1 MNDDLKDSFL
11 SIFEASLEAQLRAV
25 RRLRKGDT
33 PAPRPARSKGLSQV
47 DMAYDVLKKARSS
60 LHVSALLDRIHSA
73 FGVTVDRESLVSS
86 LTKRWPAKTVS
97 CAPGR
102 IPSGCARR
110 PDDSPGGLLG
120 NRRRLAGRVSP
131 IAHLPTCGAAS
142 TGLAGVFGPPLP
154 LPHHLDLRR
163 PASQLGRGVFS
174 AFRCQWQPQEL
185 FRPILQRALAY
196 CPGRLVGVAVDDTRL
211 PKTGRCIQ
219 QAFLQR
225 DPLSPPFHVNLMLG
239 LRFLQA
245 SLLVPTYRLAPVST
259 RGLPI
264 RFEEVSRVKKPS
276 RKAKP
281 EAWQEY
287 KEAIKRY
294 NLSQSFV
301 GMMGQLRQELDLAG
315 GEKKILVLAGDGSFC
330 NRTCF
335 RAPRDRTEL
344 ICRTRKDAVL
354 CWGAPEG
361 SRRFYGTEKFTPEQV
376 RQDETRPWKET
387 KVFYGGKW
395 RKVRYK
401 EVSVVYWQ
409 GGAARCPLRLLVV
422 APTPYRK
429 RKSSKLYYRQP
440 AFLLT
445 TDLKSS
451 VKQLLQIYF
460 DRWQIEVN
468 HRDEKDT
475 LGVGQAQLWN
485 VKAVPKQPVLAVA
498 AYSALLLASLIAF
511 GAERGAAYEA
521 LPKWRKRAYRPS
533 CLDLVTLLRKEMA
546 EHPEL
551 LKEFEVK
558 ITEKQLVRAAA
569 A

>member
-1 MNDDLKDSFL
+1 MTLLAAFL
-11 SIFEASLEAQLRAV
+11 DIASGWRSVFPQSRTCRRAV
-25 RRLRKGDT
+25 R
-33 PAPRPARSKGLSQV
+33 Q
-47 DMAYDVLKKARSS
+47 
-60 LHVSALLDRIHSA
+60 AL
-73 FGVTVDRESLVSS
+73 GSLV
-86 LTKRWPAKTVS
+86 
-97 CAPGR
+97 C
-102 IPSGCARR
+102 
-110 PDDSPGGLLG
+110 
-120 NRRRLAGRVSP
+120 
-131 IAHLPTCGAAS
+131 
-142 TGLAGVFGPPLP
+142 
-154 LPHHLDLRR
+154 
-163 PASQLGRGVFS
+163 LGR
-174 AFRCQWQPQEL
+174 RCLSRIIWTNGGQHRSWGAEYFLHSRCEWQPQEL
-185 FRPILQRALAY
+185 FRPILERALAY

-219 QAFLQR
+219 QAFYQR

-245 SLLVPTYRLAPVST
+245 SLLVPVHRMAKVGA

-276 RKAKP
+276 RKAQP
-281 EAWQEY
+281 EAWQAY
-287 KEAIKRY
+287 KEAIKQH

-301 GMMGQLRQELDLAG
+301 AMMGQLRKELDLAG
-315 GEKKILVLAGDGSFC
+315 GEKKTLVLAADGSFC

-344 ICRTRKDAVL
+344 ISRARKDAVL
-354 CWGAPEG
+354 CWRAPQG
-361 SRRFYGTEKFTPEQV
+361 LRRFYGTEKFTPEQV
-376 RQDETRPWKET
+376 RQDQARPWKET
-387 KVFYGGKW
+387 KIFYGGKR

-401 EVSVVYWQ
+401 EVAVVYWQ
-409 GGAARCPLRLLVV
+409 GGAGRCPLRLLVV

-429 RKSSKLYYRQP
+429 RKSRKLYYRRP

-445 TDLKSS
+445 TDLKSFA
-451 VKQLLQIYF
+451 KQLLQIYF

-498 AYSALLLASLIAF
+498 AYSAMLLASLIAF
-511 GAERGAAYEA
+511 GAERGEAYAA
-521 LPKWRKRAYRPS
+521 LPKWRRKAHRPS
-533 CLDLVTLLRKEMA
+533 CLDLIALLRKEMA

>member
-1 MNDDLKDSFL
+1 MTLLAAFL
-11 SIFEASLEAQLRAV
+11 NIAADWRSVFPQARSWKRAV
-25 RRLRKGDT
+25 R
-33 PAPRPARSKGLSQV
+33 Q
-47 DMAYDVLKKARSS
+47 
-60 LHVSALLDRIHSA
+60 AL
-73 FGVTVDRESLVSS
+73 GSLV
-86 LTKRWPAKTVS
+86 
-97 CAPGR
+97 C
-102 IPSGCARR
+102 
-110 PDDSPGGLLG
+110 
-120 NRRRLAGRVSP
+120 
-131 IAHLPTCGAAS
+131 
-142 TGLAGVFGPPLP
+142 
-154 LPHHLDLRR
+154 
-163 PASQLGRGVFS
+163 LGRRCLSRIIWTNGGQLRSWS
-174 AFRCQWQPQEL
+174 AEYFLHSRCEWQPQEL
-185 FRPILQRALAY
+185 FRPILQRALVY
-196 CPGRLVGVAVDDTRL
+196 CPGRLVGVAIDDTRL

-219 QAFLQR
+219 QAFYQR
-225 DPLSPPFHVNLMLG
+225 DPLSAPFQVNLMLG

-281 EAWQEY
+281 EAWEEY
-287 KEAIKRY
+287 KEAIKQH

-301 GMMGQLRQELDLAG
+301 ATAGQLRQELDLAG
-315 GEKKILVLAGDGSFC
+315 GEKKILVLAVDGSFC

-344 ICRTRKDAVL
+344 IARTRKDAVL
-354 CWGAPEG
+354 CWGAGAG

-376 RQDETRPWKET
+376 RQDEAQPWQQT

-401 EVSVVYWQ
+401 EVAVVYWQ
-409 GGAARCPLRLLVV
+409 GGGGRCPLRLLVV

-429 RKSSKLYYRQP
+429 RKSSKLYYRKP

-445 TDLKSS
+445 TDLKDS

-498 AYSALLLASLIAF
+498 AYSAMLLASLIAF
-511 GAERGAAYEA
+511 GVERGAAYEA
-521 LPKWRKRAYRPS
+521 LPKWRKKAYRPS
-533 CLDLVTLLRKEMA
+533 CLDLITLLRKEMA

-551 LKEFEVK
+551 LQEFELK
-558 ITEKQLVRAAA
+558 TTEQQLVRGAAA
-569 A
+569 

>member
-1 MNDDLKDSFL
+1 MTLLAAFL
-11 SIFEASLEAQLRAV
+11 DIAAGWRSVFPQSRTSRRAV
-25 RRLRKGDT
+25 R
-33 PAPRPARSKGLSQV
+33 Q
-47 DMAYDVLKKARSS
+47 
-60 LHVSALLDRIHSA
+60 AL
-73 FGVTVDRESLVSS
+73 GSLV
-86 LTKRWPAKTVS
+86 
-97 CAPGR
+97 C
-102 IPSGCARR
+102 
-110 PDDSPGGLLG
+110 
-120 NRRRLAGRVSP
+120 
-131 IAHLPTCGAAS
+131 
-142 TGLAGVFGPPLP
+142 
-154 LPHHLDLRR
+154 
-163 PASQLGRGVFS
+163 LGR
-174 AFRCQWQPQEL
+174 RCLSRIIWTNGGQNRSWGAEYFLHSRCDWQPQEL
-185 FRPILQRALAY
+185 FRPILERALAY

-219 QAFLQR
+219 QAFYQR

-245 SLLVPTYRLAPVST
+245 SLLVPVHRMAKVST

-276 RKAKP
+276 RKAPP
-281 EAWQEY
+281 EAWQAY
-287 KEAIKRY
+287 KDALKQH

-301 GMMGQLRQELDLAG
+301 AMMGQLRKELDLAA
-315 GEKKILVLAGDGSFC
+315 GEKKILVLASDGSFC

-344 ICRTRKDAVL
+344 ISRARKDAVL
-354 CWGAPEG
+354 CWRAPQG
-361 SRRFYGTEKFTPEQV
+361 LRRFYGTEKFTPEQV
-376 RQDETRPWKET
+376 RQDQARPWKET
-387 KVFYGGKW
+387 KIFYGGKR

-401 EVSVVYWQ
+401 EVAVVYWQ
-409 GGAARCPLRLLVV
+409 GGAGRCPLRLLVV
-422 APTPYRK
+422 APTPYRM
-429 RKSSKLYYRQP
+429 RKSRKLYYRRP

-451 VKQLLQIYF
+451 AKQLLQIFF

-498 AYSALLLASLIAF
+498 AYSAMLLASLIAF
-511 GAERGAAYEA
+511 GAERGEAYAA
-521 LPKWRKRAYRPS
+521 LPKWRRKAHRPS